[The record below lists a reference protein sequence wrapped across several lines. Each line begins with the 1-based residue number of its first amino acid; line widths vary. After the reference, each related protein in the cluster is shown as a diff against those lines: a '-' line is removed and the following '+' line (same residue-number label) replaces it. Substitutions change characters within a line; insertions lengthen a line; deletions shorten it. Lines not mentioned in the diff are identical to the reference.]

1 MSLIFKASAELLNLK
16 RIQSNL
22 AKQKNYQ
29 EAHQVQCRVHD
40 LEEKERGIYEEVRH
54 KKILASESKL
64 MNKQANEMAAHKKRL
79 ELRMNERLKEREVE
93 HNKIL

>member
-1 MSLIFKASAELLNLK
+1 M
-16 RIQSNL
+16 
-22 AKQKNYQ
+22 
-29 EAHQVQCRVHD
+29 
-40 LEEKERGIYEEVRH
+40 YEEARH

-93 HNKIL
+93 HNKILQRYQNVKKEIENQ